1 MATGEDIRKLWE
13 LSVGSMNDCR
23 RAYAMAEDPAQP
35 FETATCSGHC
45 ARSTPTDS
53 PSTSSRRKPGRSGT
67 STSAPSARRTCANAM
82 GRSPRPTPR
91 RVPHPLLD
99 PSGRTGAVH
108 PRTPC
113 ANRGPST
120 RRVSC
125 PRNVETPIVGR
136 PGEVG
141 WLRTRG
147 QEASA
152 TRGKRALC
160 NGSAKVKIMRDLKAA
175 GLCAIS
181 MWRSG
186 RKSGAKVGPF
196 RA

>member
-82 GRSPRPTPR
+82 GRSPRPTPEECR
-91 RVPHPLLD
+91 TRSLTHQAAPALCIQGHRAPIEVLD
-99 PSGRTGAVH
+99 AARP
-108 PRTPC
+108 
-113 ANRGPST
+113 
-120 RRVSC
+120 C

-141 WLRTRG
+141 WPRTRG

-152 TRGKRALC
+152 ARGNRALC
-160 NGSAKVKIMRDLKAA
+160 KGSAKVKIMRDLKAA

-186 RKSGAKVGPF
+186 RESGAKVGPF